1 MKKIT
6 VYVFGNPLV
15 KKDSLPVEL
24 MSELKKSFPD
34 INFREIDPTEN
45 LHKLG
50 KKLYI
55 IDTVIGIKNV
65 TMIRDVDVIELN
77 KIYSLHDFDLGFN
90 LKLMKNAGIID
101 EVVIFGIPANMKK
114 QEALKQ
120 LKNMLDK
127 FLKEKSNFI

>member
-127 FLKEKSNFI
+127 FLKEKSNLI